1 LIKKS
6 LFTALL
12 IIAFANPASAELS
25 SEQLSAKTQG
35 ITFYNQYKAVSA
47 TPFLTIAA
55 EAGDHEAQY
64 YLGESLRRKN
74 NYMNPEARKWYEA
87 SAAQGDL
94 YAMIQLGRSEK
105 DLCTFSN
112 DCPPDQK
119 KPIEWLN
126 QAKNIAM
133 PKAIQGDAEAMYI
146 LYELTLDDAWLEKAA
161 MAGNAL
167 AQYWMGVG
175 YQQGEGFFLPWKRG
189 EAVAKWFKASAEGGY
204 PKSMMEYAAILFESG
219 DIEGFRHWNEQAALV
234 GYADTVYGYGSDI
247 AHEPDTYGFPLDIIK
262 GYALVYLLSE
272 LDGGGGMQVN
282 VEYKLPLI
290 AAKMTPEQII
300 EAKEFAKKWKST
312 HPPLSFFPDKLSR

>member
-1 LIKKS
+1 MLIKVFLATII
-6 LFTALL
+6 LFTSISNVFAQLTPEQNAAKKHG
-12 IIAFANPASAELS
+12 IIL
-25 SEQLSAKTQG
+25 
-35 ITFYNQYKAVSA
+35 YNQLKTTSA

-64 YLGESLRRKN
+64 YLGESLRKKN
-74 NYMNPEARKWYEA
+74 HYMNPEARKWYEA

-126 QAKNIAM
+126 QAKNIAI
-133 PKAIQGDAEAMYI
+133 PKANQGDAEAMYI

-175 YQQGEGFFLPWKRG
+175 YRQGEGFFLPWRRE

-204 PKSMMEYAAILFESG
+204 PKSMMEYAAILFEGG
-219 DIEGFRHWNEQAALV
+219 DVEGFRHWNEQAALA
-234 GYADTVYGYGSDI
+234 GYAETVYGYGSDV
-247 AHEPDTYGFPLDIIK
+247 AHEPDTYGFPFDIIK

-272 LDGGGGMQVN
+272 LDGGGGMRVN
-282 VEYKLPLI
+282 VEHKLPLI

>member
-35 ITFYNQYKAVSA
+35 ITFYNQYKSVSA

-74 NYMNPEARKWYEA
+74 HYMNPEARKWYEA

-219 DIEGFRHWNEQAALV
+219 DVEGFRHWNEQAALV
-234 GYADTVYGYGSDI
+234 GYADTVYGYGSYI
-247 AHEPDTYGFPLDIIK
+247 AHEPDTYGFPFDIIK

-300 EAKEFAKKWKST
+300 EAKEFSKKWKST

>member
-1 LIKKS
+1 
-6 LFTALL
+6 
-12 IIAFANPASAELS
+12 
-25 SEQLSAKTQG
+25 
-35 ITFYNQYKAVSA
+35 
-47 TPFLTIAA
+47 
-55 EAGDHEAQY
+55 
-64 YLGESLRRKN
+64 
-74 NYMNPEARKWYEA
+74 MNPEARKWYEA

-219 DIEGFRHWNEQAALV
+219 DVEGFRHWNEQAALV
-234 GYADTVYGYGSDI
+234 GYADTVYGYESYI
-247 AHEPDTYGFPLDIIK
+247 AHEPDTYGFPFDIIK
-262 GYALVYLLSE
+262 GYALIYLLSE

>member
-1 LIKKS
+1 MIKKS

-12 IIAFANPASAELS
+12 IIAFANSASAELS

-74 NYMNPEARKWYEA
+74 RYMNPEARKWYEA

-126 QAKNIAM
+126 QAKNIAI
-133 PKAIQGDAEAMYI
+133 PKANQGDAEAMYI

-161 MAGNAL
+161 MAGNSL

-219 DIEGFRHWNEQAALV
+219 DIEGFRHWNEQAALT
-234 GYADTVYGYGSDI
+234 GYADTVYGYGSYI

-282 VEYKLPLI
+282 IEYKLPLI

-300 EAKEFAKKWKST
+300 EAKEFAKKWKAT